1 MIGSPGSKT
10 NNIIV
15 IYTPFPN
22 LKKTGSMDVGQ
33 VSFHDRKQVGNCVVS
48 WENNQCLDKWL
59 FKVKSI
65 VLEKKDNDILRRL
78 NKTKEER
85 QPDLR
90 AEKEERDRAERQE
103 QRKRQQEE
111 VFY

>member
-1 MIGSPGSKT
+1 M
-10 NNIIV
+10 
-15 IYTPFPN
+15 
-22 LKKTGSMDVGQ
+22 
-33 VSFHDRKQVGNCVVS
+33 
-48 WENNQCLDKWL
+48 
-59 FKVKSI
+59 KSI

-85 QPDLR
+85 HPDLR

-103 QRKRQQEE
+103 QRKRQQDE

>member
-1 MIGSPGSKT
+1 M
-10 NNIIV
+10 
-15 IYTPFPN
+15 
-22 LKKTGSMDVGQ
+22 
-33 VSFHDRKQVGNCVVS
+33 
-48 WENNQCLDKWL
+48 
-59 FKVKSI
+59 KSI

>member
-1 MIGSPGSKT
+1 M
-10 NNIIV
+10 N
-15 IYTPFPN
+15 
-22 LKKTGSMDVGQ
+22 
-33 VSFHDRKQVGNCVVS
+33 
-48 WENNQCLDKWL
+48 
-59 FKVKSI
+59 SI

-103 QRKRQQEE
+103 QRKKQQEE
-111 VFY
+111 VFILTYMTTASLISIV